1 MMKMSLL
8 AASFAALLAGQAGA
22 TTIGVSM
29 QSFDDNFQ
37 TLLRNGLTR
46 QADKLGGVSVQ
57 LEDSQRDVGKQLSQV
72 NNFIASGVDAIIVTL
87 ADTSAAPAITSA
99 AQAAGI
105 PLVYLNL
112 EPVNVDKLPDNEAYV
127 GSKETE
133 AGMLGATEACKLLI
147 EQGRQAGAHA
157 YIMMGDLSHNAAIQ
171 RTQSVRDA
179 LSTDQCKFV
188 TITDEQQAGWLRTA
202 ATDLMTNWLTAGAP
216 FDAVFA
222 NNDEMAIGAIQ
233 AMKSAGVDMTNVVVV
248 GVDATQDGLA
258 AMKAGDLD
266 VTVFQNAA
274 GQAADAVDAAVALAG
289 GKSVDRVVYIPFE
302 LVTPANMDKYAAQN

>member
-87 ADTSAAPAITSA
+87 ADTSAAPAITGA

-274 GQAADAVDAAVALAG
+274 GQAAGAVDAAVALAG

>member
-1 MMKMSLL
+1 MRTTLL

-22 TTIGVSM
+22 ETIGVSM

-37 TLLRNGLTR
+37 TLLRNGITARAAQLE
-46 QADKLGGVSVQ
+46 GVDVQ
-57 LEDSQRDVGKQLSQV
+57 IEDSQRDVGKQLSQV
-72 NNFIASGVDAIIVTL
+72 NNFIASGVDAMIVTL

-99 AQAAGI
+99 AQGAGI

-112 EPVNVDKLPDNEAYV
+112 EPVNVAQLPDNEAYV

-133 AGMLGATEACKLLI
+133 AGMLGGAEACRLLRA
-147 EQGRQAGAHA
+147 QGKQDGARA
-157 YIMMGDLSHNAAIQ
+157 YIMMGHLSHNAALD

-179 LSTDQCKFV
+179 LSTEECKF
-188 TITDEQQAGWLRTA
+188 ITVADAQSAGWLRTTA
-202 ATDLMTNWLTAGAP
+202 ADLMTNWLTAGEP

-233 AMKSAGVDMTNVVVV
+233 AMKSAGVDMKDVVVV

-258 AMKAGDLD
+258 AMRAGELD

-274 GQAADAVDAAVALAG
+274 GQAAGAVDAALALAR
-289 GKSVDRVVYIPFE
+289 GKPVEQVVYIPFE
-302 LVTPANMDKYAAQN
+302 LVTPENMDKYAAQN

>member
-87 ADTSAAPAITSA
+87 ADTSAAPAITGA